1 MVEEALTI
9 SDLFS
14 LSELTSVE
22 LLFEAEEQMQY
33 FHGFN
38 RGLTAILLYY
48 DSKRFFVNNL
58 RTLLVARPGRTWAL
72 DENLPNEISNFLDD
86 YVNRLLEKGLISKI
100 LSKPSLFCSS
110 LFEMHIQK
118 CFCFKGQVSS
128 HDWVKAEENLQRVNG
143 LGNLKHRKQVNI
155 F

>member
-1 MVEEALTI
+1 MIEEALTI

-48 DSKRFFVNNL
+48 DGKRFCVNNL
-58 RTLLVARPGRTWAL
+58 RTLLVARPGRTWTL
-72 DENLPNEISNFLDD
+72 DENMPNEISNFLND
-86 YVNRLLEKGLISKI
+86 YVKRLLEKGLISKI
-100 LSKPSLFCSS
+100 LSNS
-110 LFEMHIQK
+110 
-118 CFCFKGQVSS
+118 
-128 HDWVKAEENLQRVNG
+128 
-143 LGNLKHRKQVNI
+143 NI
-155 F
+155 SAFFVDKI